1 MLERI
6 KKFSPYLLGII
17 LLVLLVQ
24 SIGRADNKSDFH
36 DYYTA
41 SRLFYDQKDLYNIN
55 ALESL
60 REEVKLEDLFK
71 AENLKKL
78 EALKGNLG
86 TYIYPPL
93 FAFLLIPLGFLNYE
107 LAATIFTLINFSCL
121 LLSLFLITKLIPI
134 KNIFSILFFTIAVN
148 YRYLESH
155 VSNNQVAFILILL
168 ILLSLL
174 IKNDALSGI
183 LLSLAIIIKITPGI
197 FLFYF
202 LYKRQFARFLYTFL
216 FAGLWLLLPSLY
228 SHEYNLHSL
237 QNWYDLVLNNA
248 MKNPTFRSWKN
259 NQSLIATLAKFFMV
273 GADPLNQALFGMPY
287 LNLSARTLTYLFYFC
302 SLVVGTPFLY
312 KLKEGFKDANL
323 ISILFIL
330 SVIFSGISW
339 VHSFVFLLFP
349 IAYLSQQFFEENRNE
364 SKQKIFYALCGITIL
379 TSRGII
385 GSTLEGVFL
394 MFSILLY
401 ISIGFYLLLIK
412 IKTDDTT
419 NEFKV

>member
-1 MLERI
+1 MLEKI
-6 KKFSPYLLGII
+6 KRFLPYLLGII
-17 LLVLLVQ
+17 LFVLLVQ

-41 SRLFYDQKDLYNIN
+41 SQLFYSQKDLYNIN
-55 ALESL
+55 ALETL

-93 FAFLLIPLGFLNYE
+93 FAFLLIPFGFLNYE
-107 LAATIFTLINFSCL
+107 IAATIFTLINFACL
-121 LLSLFLITKLIPI
+121 LASLFLITKMIPI
-134 KNIFSILFFTIAVN
+134 KNISGILFFTVAVN

-168 ILLSLL
+168 ILISIS
-174 IKNDALSGI
+174 IKNDALSG
-183 LLSLAIIIKITPGI
+183 LFLSLAIIIKITPAI

-202 LYKRQFARFLYTFL
+202 LYKRQFARFVYTFL
-216 FAGLWLLLPSLY
+216 FAGIWLILPSVY

-259 NQSLIATLAKFFMV
+259 NQSLIATLAKYFMI

-287 LNLSARTLTYLFYFC
+287 LTLGARTLTYLFYFC
-302 SLVVGTPFLY
+302 SLVIGTPFLN
-312 KLKEGFKDANL
+312 KLKDGFKDANL

-330 SVIFSGISW
+330 STIFSGISW

-349 IAYLSQQFFEENRNE
+349 IAYLAHKILEEGIFGIKRNIFFV
-364 SKQKIFYALCGITIL
+364 LCGLTIL
-379 TSRGII
+379 TSRGLI
-385 GSTLEGVFL
+385 GSTLEGIFL

-412 IKTDDTT
+412 LES
-419 NEFKV
+419 NETINELKA

>member
-183 LLSLAIIIKITPGI
+183 LLSLAIIIKITPAI

-202 LYKRQFARFLYTFL
+202 LY
-216 FAGLWLLLPSLY
+216 
-228 SHEYNLHSL
+228 
-237 QNWYDLVLNNA
+237 
-248 MKNPTFRSWKN
+248 
-259 NQSLIATLAKFFMV
+259 
-273 GADPLNQALFGMPY
+273 
-287 LNLSARTLTYLFYFC
+287 
-302 SLVVGTPFLY
+302 
-312 KLKEGFKDANL
+312 
-323 ISILFIL
+323 
-330 SVIFSGISW
+330 
-339 VHSFVFLLFP
+339 
-349 IAYLSQQFFEENRNE
+349 
-364 SKQKIFYALCGITIL
+364 
-379 TSRGII
+379 
-385 GSTLEGVFL
+385 
-394 MFSILLY
+394 
-401 ISIGFYLLLIK
+401 
-412 IKTDDTT
+412 
-419 NEFKV
+419 